1 MKKFFGIITA
11 ILFVCALTLQTPFI
25 QTASAHNATYKFVNG
40 FWFNGKSFEPKT
52 VYSVNGV
59 FQMKHDGEVT
69 ATIDLENAYAIPPLA
84 EAHNHHFMN
93 GFLYEQQIKDYLAKG
108 IFYAKNPNSI
118 PYLTDSIKESVNVPS
133 SVDVSYSNGGITAT
147 DGHPVQI
154 FDSMADRGM
163 IKGLTKKD
171 MEGQAYYIVNN
182 EADLVRQWTRIKAS
196 KPDFIKAYLERSEE
210 YEKRKDDPKFY
221 GKKALNPALL
231 PKIVKLAHKDNLRV
245 SVHVTSSQ
253 DFHISVM
260 AGADEITHLPLALI
274 TEEDAIAA
282 AKRGIVVVTTTTSHR
297 PTDGVSNANEIHR
310 ANLLLLHKQGVKIAL
325 GTDNFEITVLE
336 EAMNVYK
343 LNVFDNLTLLKMWT
357 DTTAKTIFPKRKIGE
372 IKDGYEASF
381 ITLAENPLKDF
392 SAIKEVKFRF
402 KQGHDL
408 NAEFSK

>member
-1 MKKFFGIITA
+1 MKKIFGII
-11 ILFVCALTLQTPFI
+11 IVFLFACSLMPNSFVQN
-25 QTASAHNATYKFVNG
+25 ASAHNATYKFVNG
-40 FWFNGKSFEPKT
+40 LWFNGQSFEAKT
-52 VYSVNGV
+52 VYSVNGI
-59 FQMKHDGEVT
+59 FKMKHDGEVT
-69 ATIDLENAYAIPPLA
+69 ATIDLENAYVIPPFA

-118 PYLTDSIKESVNVPS
+118 PYLTDAIKDKVNTAS

-171 MEGQAYYIVNN
+171 MEGQAYYIVNT
-182 EADLVRQWTRIKAS
+182 EADLARQWARIKAS
-196 KPDFIKAYLERSEE
+196 KPDFIKVYLERSEE

-231 PKIVKLAHKDNLRV
+231 PKIVKFAHKDNLSV

-253 DFHISVM
+253 DFHTAVASGV
-260 AGADEITHLPLALI
+260 DEITHLPLALI

-297 PTDGVSNANEIHR
+297 PTDGVSNINEVHR
-310 ANLLLLHKQGVKIAL
+310 TNLLLLNKHGVKIAF

-336 EAMNVYK
+336 EALNVYK

-381 ITLAENPLKDF
+381 ITLSENPLKDF
-392 SAIKEVKFRF
+392 SAVKKVKFRF

-408 NAEFSK
+408 SAETSK

>member
-1 MKKFFGIITA
+1 MKKTFGIIIT
-11 ILFVCALTLQTPFI
+11 ILFVCSLTLQTTFV
-25 QTASAHNATYKFVNG
+25 QKASAHNATYKFVNG
-40 FWFNGKSFEPKT
+40 LWFNGQTFEPKT

-69 ATIDLENAYAIPPLA
+69 ATIDLENAYAIPPFA

-108 IFYAKNPNSI
+108 IFYAKNPNSL
-118 PYLTDSIKESVNVPS
+118 PYLTEPISEKVNIAS

-154 FDSMADRGM
+154 FDSMAERGM

-182 EADLVRQWTRIKAS
+182 EAELTRQWTRIKAS

-245 SVHVTSSQ
+245 SVHVTSSA
-253 DFHISVM
+253 DFHTSVM
-260 AGADEITHLPLALI
+260 AGVDEITHLPLALI
-274 TEEDAIAA
+274 TEEDAIAT

-297 PTDGVSNANEIHR
+297 PTDGVSNIHEIHR
-310 ANLLLLHKQGVKIAL
+310 ANLLLLHKHGVKLAL

-336 EAMNVYK
+336 EALNLYK

-357 DTTAKTIFPKRKIGE
+357 DMTAKTIFPKRKIGE

-381 ITLAENPLKDF
+381 ITLEENPLKDF
-392 SAIKEVKFRF
+392 SAVKKVKFRF

-408 NAEFSK
+408 NAEVSK